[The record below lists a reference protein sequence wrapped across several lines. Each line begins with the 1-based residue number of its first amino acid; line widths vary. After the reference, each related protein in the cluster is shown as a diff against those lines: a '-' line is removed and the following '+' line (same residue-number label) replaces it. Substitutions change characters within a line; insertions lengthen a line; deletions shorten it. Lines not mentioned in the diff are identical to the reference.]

1 LPPRTSSVG
10 SPTIHSEGGVPHGD
24 PAGFRRWMREDMTA
38 GFLVFLIALPLC
50 LGISVASGFP
60 PVAGIF
66 TAVVGA
72 CLTTFLSDSELTIK
86 GPAAGLIVIVLGA
99 MQAFGY
105 TGGQDPARDLEAY
118 RLTLA
123 VGFVAGVLQVAFGL
137 LRTGVLG
144 EFFPT
149 AVVHGMLAAIGV
161 IIILKQVPVM
171 LGGKAASEPLEILRE
186 MPETILNLNPVIA
199 LIGVTSLMILL
210 VMPWLKRRFP
220 GSWLKSVPA
229 QLVVLLV
236 AVPMAWALSVS
247 ADHAY
252 TFGGQ
257 EYPLG
262 PRFLVNVPA
271 SLRSAVTFP
280 DFSAFSDPQRVWVSV
295 KWLVMFALVGNL
307 ESMLSAKA
315 IDMVDPWKR
324 KTSLDRDLVAVGA
337 ANVVAASIGGLPMI
351 SEIVRSK
358 ANIDNG
364 ARTRFA
370 DFWHG
375 VFLLAFVALAPWLVR
390 NIPLAALA
398 AMLVYTGSRLASPA
412 EFINVWRIGR
422 EQIVIFA
429 STIVGVLATDLL
441 VGVLIGVGVKFV
453 IHAMNGLPLA
463 TIFKPFLEVRVI
475 DDNTVQIDAVGSAV
489 FSNWI
494 PFRGQIEKL
503 GLLER
508 NNVIVNLEGTRLV
521 DHSVLEK
528 LHELEDDF
536 LQAGLRLDVVGLE
549 GHRPLSKH
557 PFATR
562 KRVV

>member
-1 LPPRTSSVG
+1 
-10 SPTIHSEGGVPHGD
+10 
-24 PAGFRRWMREDMTA
+24 MREDMTA

-105 TGGQDPARDLEAY
+105 TAGQDPAKDLEAY

-123 VGFVAGVLQVAFGL
+123 VGCVAGVVQVAFGL

-171 LGGKAASEPLEILRE
+171 LGGKAASEPFEILRE
-186 MPETILNLNPVIA
+186 MPETILHLNPVIA
-199 LIGVTSLMILL
+199 FIGLTSLAILL
-210 VMPWLKRRFP
+210 AMPWLKRRVS
-220 GSWLKSVPA
+220 GSWLAGVPA
-229 QLVVLLV
+229 QMVVLMV
-236 AVPMAWALSVS
+236 AVPMAWWLGLATEHTYS
-247 ADHAY
+247 
-252 TFGGQ
+252 FGGHDH
-257 EYPLG
+257 PLG

-280 DFSAFSDPQRVWVSV
+280 DFRAFSDPALLWGSIKWV
-295 KWLVMFALVGNL
+295 VMFALVGNL

-324 KTSLDRDLVAVGA
+324 KTTLDRDLVAVGT
-337 ANVVAASIGGLPMI
+337 ANVVAAAIGGLPMI

-375 VFLLAFVALAPWLVR
+375 IFLLAFVALAPWLIR
-390 NIPLAALA
+390 SIPLAALA
-398 AMLVYTGSRLASPA
+398 AMLVYTGSRLASPS
-412 EFINVWRIGR
+412 EFISIWRIGR
-422 EQIVIFA
+422 EQMVIFA

-441 VGVLIGVGVKFV
+441 VGVIIGVGVKFL
-453 IHAMNGLPLA
+453 IHAINGLPLS

-475 DDNTVQIDAVGSAV
+475 DDKTVQIDAVGSAV
-489 FSNWI
+489 FSNWL
-494 PFRGQIEKL
+494 PFRAQIEKL

-508 NNVIVNLEGTRLV
+508 NNVIVNLEGARLV

-528 LHELEDDF
+528 LHELEGDF
-536 LQAGLRLDVVGLE
+536 QQAGLRLEVVGLE
-549 GHRPLSKH
+549 GHRPLSRH

-562 KRVV
+562 KRAV

>member
-1 LPPRTSSVG
+1 MREP
-10 SPTIHSEGGVPHGD
+10 SPTRVTLPLSSDTPRGD
-24 PAGFRRWMREDMTA
+24 ADGFRRWMRKDMTA

-105 TGGQDPARDLEAY
+105 TAGQDPAKDLEAY

-123 VGFVAGVLQVAFGL
+123 VGCVAGVVQVAFGL
-137 LRTGVLG
+137 LRTGLLG

-186 MPETILNLNPVIA
+186 MPETILHLNPAIA
-199 LIGVTSLMILL
+199 FIGLSSLAILMA
-210 VMPWLKRRFP
+210 MPWLKRRVS
-220 GSWLKSVPA
+220 GSWLGGVPA
-229 QLVVLLV
+229 QLVVLVV
-236 AVPMAWALSVS
+236 AVPMAWWLGLAT
-247 ADHAY
+247 DHTYA
-252 TFGGQ
+252 FGGQ
-257 EYPLG
+257 DHPLG

-271 SLRSAVTFP
+271 SLRSALTFP
-280 DFSAFSDPQRVWVSV
+280 DFGAFSDPSLVWGSI
-295 KWLVMFALVGNL
+295 KWVVMFALVGNL

-324 KTSLDRDLVAVGA
+324 KTTLDRDLVAVGT
-337 ANVVAASIGGLPMI
+337 ANVVAAAVGGLPMI

-375 VFLLAFVALAPWLVR
+375 IFLLAFVALAPWLIR
-390 NIPLAALA
+390 SIPLAALA
-398 AMLVYTGSRLASPA
+398 AMLVYTGSRLASPS
-412 EFINVWRIGR
+412 EFISIWRIGR
-422 EQIVIFA
+422 EQMVIFA

-441 VGVLIGVGVKFV
+441 VGVIIGVGVKFL
-453 IHAMNGLPLA
+453 IHAINGLPLS

-475 DDNTVQIDAVGSAV
+475 DDKTVQIDAVGSAV
-489 FSNWI
+489 FSNWL
-494 PFRGQIEKL
+494 PFRAQIEKL
-503 GLLER
+503 GLLEG

-528 LHELEDDF
+528 LHQLEDDF
-536 LQAGLRLDVVGLE
+536 CRAGLRLEIVGLE
-549 GHRPLSKH
+549 GHRPLSSH

-562 KRVV
+562 KRAV

>member
-1 LPPRTSSVG
+1 
-10 SPTIHSEGGVPHGD
+10 
-24 PAGFRRWMREDMTA
+24 MTA

-60 PVAGIF
+60 PVAGVF
-66 TAVVGA
+66 TAIVGA
-72 CLTTFLSDSELTIK
+72 CLTPFVSNSELTIK

-99 MQAFGY
+99 MQAFGF
-105 TGGQDPARDLEAY
+105 TGGQDPAKDLEAY

-123 VGFVAGVLQVAFGL
+123 VGCAAGIVQVIFGF
-137 LRTGVLG
+137 LRTGVVG

-161 IIILKQVPVM
+161 IIILKQFPVM
-171 LGGKAASEPLEILRE
+171 LGEKAAAEPFEILRE
-186 MPETILNLNPVIA
+186 LPETLLGLNPAIA
-199 LIGVTSLMILL
+199 LVGITSLAIL
-210 VMPWLKRRFP
+210 VAMPWVRNLLPDGRLKR
-220 GSWLKSVPA
+220 VPA
-229 QLVVLLV
+229 QLIVLIV
-236 AVPMAWALSVS
+236 AVPMALGLGLGHEHSYV
-247 ADHAY
+247 
-252 TFGGQ
+252 FGER

-262 PRFLVNVPA
+262 PQFLINIPA
-271 SLRSAVTFP
+271 RLSTAVTFP
-280 DFSAFSDPQRVWVSV
+280 DFSAFTDPARLWTSL

-307 ESMLSAKA
+307 ESILSAKA

-324 KTSLDRDLVAVGA
+324 KTTLDRDLVAVGA

-375 VFLLAFVALAPWLVR
+375 IFLFAFVALAPWLVR
-390 NIPLAALA
+390 AIPFAALA
-398 AMLVYTGSRLASPA
+398 AMLVYTGFRLASPA
-412 EFINVWRIGR
+412 EFISIWRIGR
-422 EQIVIFA
+422 EQMVIFLG
-429 STIVGVLATDLL
+429 TIIGVLATDLL
-441 VGVLIGVGVKFV
+441 VGVAIGVATKFV
-453 IHAMNGLPLA
+453 IHAIHGLPLR
-463 TIFKPFLEVRVI
+463 TMFKPFLEIRVI
-475 DDNTVQIDAVGSAV
+475 DDTTIQIDAVGSAV

-503 GLLER
+503 GLLDG

-536 LQAGLRLDVVGLE
+536 ERAGLWIRVIGLE
-549 GHRPLSKH
+549 GHRPLSRH

-562 KRVV
+562 KRAV

>member
-1 LPPRTSSVG
+1 VPEPPIVG
-10 SPTIHSEGGVPHGD
+10 ATPSD
-24 PAGFRRWMREDMTA
+24 PAAAPRGDADGFRRWIREDMTA

-60 PVAGIF
+60 PVAGVF
-66 TAVVGA
+66 TAIVGA
-72 CLTTFLSDSELTIK
+72 CLTPFISNSELTIK

-99 MQAFGY
+99 MQAFGF
-105 TGGQDPARDLEAY
+105 TGGQDPAKDLEAY

-123 VGFVAGVLQVAFGL
+123 VGCAAGIVQVIFGL
-137 LRTGVLG
+137 LRTGVVG

-161 IIILKQVPVM
+161 IIILKQFPVM
-171 LGGKAASEPLEILRE
+171 LGEKAATEPFEILRE
-186 MPETILNLNPVIA
+186 LPETLLGLNPAIA
-199 LIGVTSLMILL
+199 LVGITSLAIL
-210 VMPWLKRRFP
+210 VAMPLLRNRLPECWLKR
-220 GSWLKSVPA
+220 VPA
-229 QLVVLLV
+229 QLIVLIV
-236 AVPMAWALSVS
+236 AVPMALGLGLGHEHSYV
-247 ADHAY
+247 
-252 TFGGQ
+252 FGER

-262 PRFLVNVPA
+262 PQFLINVPA
-271 SLRSAVTFP
+271 RLSTAVTFP
-280 DFSAFSDPQRVWVSV
+280 DFSAFTDPARLWTSL

-307 ESMLSAKA
+307 ESILSAKA

-324 KTSLDRDLVAVGA
+324 KTTLDRDLVAVGA

-375 VFLLAFVALAPWLVR
+375 IFLLAFVALVPWLVR
-390 NIPLAALA
+390 AIPFAALA
-398 AMLVYTGSRLASPA
+398 AMLVYTGFRLASPA

-422 EQIVIFA
+422 EQMVIFLG
-429 STIVGVLATDLL
+429 TIIGVLATDLL
-441 VGVLIGVGVKFV
+441 LGVAIGVATKFV
-453 IHAMNGLPLA
+453 IHAIHGLPLR
-463 TIFKPFLEVRVI
+463 TMFKPFLEIRVI
-475 DDNTVQIDAVGSAV
+475 DDTTIQIDAVGSAV

-503 GLLER
+503 GLLDG
-508 NNVIVNLEGTRLV
+508 NNIIVNLEGTRLV

-528 LHELEDDF
+528 LHGLENDF
-536 LQAGLRLDVVGLE
+536 ERAGLWIRVIGLE
-549 GHRPLSKH
+549 GHRPLSRH

-562 KRVV
+562 KRAV